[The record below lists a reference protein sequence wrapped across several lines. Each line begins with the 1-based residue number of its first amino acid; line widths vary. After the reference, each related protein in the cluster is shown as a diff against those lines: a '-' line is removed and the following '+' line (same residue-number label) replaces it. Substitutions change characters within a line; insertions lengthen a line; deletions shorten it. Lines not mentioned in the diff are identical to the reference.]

1 MSRLRIE
8 RIEPATGGE
17 EDPLVASISPVHD
30 AAIDVRL
37 ARPLG
42 ERIESPQQRAAVGTE
57 RDDGER
63 RGSRVE
69 NPVDDDRGR
78 LDLGMA
84 SGRDVAGVV
93 RPRDTQPADVAA
105 VDLIEQRVARVSG
118 LASRDAP
125 VVRWSVV
132 PSAPR
137 RGEYK
142 GGERLEAQRLTPPR
156 DSVSSHRT
164 HPPNPFVTGFPEVRN
179 EDHASLRHRLF
190 DYAAPRELPE

>member
-1 MSRLRIE
+1 MSRPRVE
-8 RIEPATGGE
+8 RIEAATGGE
-17 EDPLVASISPVHD
+17 EDPLVASVGPVHH

-42 ERIESPQQRAAVGTE
+42 ERIESPEQRAALGTQ

-63 RGSRVE
+63 RCGRVE
-69 NPVDDDRGR
+69 NPVDDNRRR
-78 LDLGMA
+78 LDLGMD

-105 VDLIEQRVARVSG
+105 VDLIEQRVARVSR

-132 PSAPR
+132 PSWP
-137 RGEYK
+137 
-142 GGERLEAQRLTPPR
+142 
-156 DSVSSHRT
+156 SSR
-164 HPPNPFVTGFPEVRN
+164 
-179 EDHASLRHRLF
+179 
-190 DYAAPRELPE
+190 